1 MGIVIVDGKEVEI
14 GPHERLNGIQAA
26 ARAGVEIPHYCW
38 HPGLSVVA
46 SCRMCL
52 VEVGTRDPKTGQ
64 IVMLPKLVP
73 ACNTPAKDGTVLVTN
88 SEKVARAR
96 AMVEEDLLLR
106 HPIDCPICDKA
117 GECRLQDY
125 HFKYGQAERRAE
137 IRPFTSRKRDIG
149 DVILFVDRCVMC
161 TRCVRFVR
169 EITGTSELMVVNR
182 GSHEEIDVLPELPL
196 NNKLSGN
203 VVDLCPVG
211 ALADKDFLYKQR
223 VWYLRRKPSV
233 CALCA
238 TGCSIWIE
246 ENQDRIHRIKPREN
260 PFVNQWWI
268 CNEGRYGYPFVHH
281 PRRLRGVWQRQNER
295 LLQVNWPTA
304 IGRIADMAQNARRP
318 ALCLSPFLTNE
329 EAYLA
334 CRWFKNAHSASIV
347 SLGPIPYQGEDEHF
361 PGGFVISAEKCP
373 NRLGVESVAHW
384 FEQPPLPF
392 EELLTQVASGQID
405 TVIVLGGYIKPWIT
419 PEQAATLRGAS
430 HLIVAD
436 LFPSPLSDKA
446 DLILGTT
453 AYAEHEGSYV
463 NRRHRLQWLTRAVRP
478 PMGNRSLGSV
488 FWELNGMNGLY
499 QPKSILAELASS
511 IPYFSAAAGEVPE
524 HGVDLRV
531 TQLATQETSSKQF
544 TA

>member
-1 MGIVIVDGKEVEI
+1 MGIVIVDGKKVEV

-26 ARAGVEIPHYCW
+26 ARAGIEIPHYCW

-52 VEVGTRDPKTGQ
+52 VEVGTQDPKTGQ

-88 SEKVARAR
+88 SEKVAQAR
-96 AMVEEDLLLR
+96 AMAEEDLLLR

-125 HFKYGQAERRAE
+125 HFNYGRAERRAE

-149 DVILFVDRCVMC
+149 DVLLFVDRCIMC

-169 EITGTSELMVVNR
+169 EISGTSELFIVNR
-182 GSHEEIDVLPELPL
+182 GTHEEIDVLPEQPL

-223 VWYLRRKPSV
+223 VWFLRRKPSV
-233 CALCA
+233 CGLCS

-260 PFVNQWWI
+260 PFVNRWWI
-268 CNEGRYGYPFVHH
+268 CNDGRYAYPLIHH
-281 PRRLRGVWQRQNER
+281 PQRLRGVWQRQNEMWSQLTWSATR
-295 LLQVNWPTA
+295 EQIDGAV
-304 IGRIADMAQNARRP
+304 RHARRP
-318 ALCLSPFLTNE
+318 AVCLSPFLTNE

-334 CRWFKNAHSASIV
+334 CRWIKNVHPASV
-347 SLGPIPYQGEDEHF
+347 VGLGPIPRQGEDEQF
-361 PGGFVISAEKCP
+361 PSGFTIAAEKCP
-373 NRLGVESVAHW
+373 NRLGVESVAYW
-384 FEQPPLPF
+384 FEQPPLKF
-392 EELLTQVASGQID
+392 EELLTQVAGGQID
-405 TVIVLGGYIKPWIT
+405 VVIVLGGYLKAWIDS
-419 PEQAATLRGAS
+419 EQAEKLRAAS
-430 HLIVAD
+430 RLMVAD

-446 DLILGTT
+446 DLVLGVA
-453 AYAEHEGSYV
+453 AYAEHAGSYV
-463 NRRHRLQWLTRAVRP
+463 NRKHRLQRLVRAVRP
-478 PMGNRSLGSV
+478 PTGNRCLGSI
-488 FWELNGMNGLY
+488 FWELNGMSGLY
-499 QPKSILAELASS
+499 QPCDILAEMART
-511 IPYFSAAAGEVPE
+511 IPYFSAASGDIPE
-524 HGVDLRV
+524 YGLDLRIN
-531 TQLATQETSSKQF
+531 QLAEEQISSEHL